1 MNHTIKYIIFSLT
14 TGKVK
19 MRKTLFLLISLTFFL
34 SSASYA
40 DAVKFTATAKTT
52 VKVGEKFQL
61 QFKINAEGSGFKG
74 PKISNFQVLTGP
86 NTSTNSSVQ
95 IINNK
100 VTRKVSYI
108 FTYILKARQAG
119 SFTIPAATINYQG
132 KQYKSN
138 SLNIKVVKGATSS
151 ASGQTTGKDDKDNV
165 FIRAFISNTTPVQ
178 GEQIILTYKLFTSV
192 PISNIDDSKISSF
205 PGFWLKNLLEN
216 RKGYTQTREQIEGTE
231 YVVAELKKFA
241 LFPQRSG
248 EITIQPGELNCVAQI
263 KSSSQRKSSDPF
275 FDSFFND
282 PFFNSRYQNIE
293 KQLFSNS
300 LKIDVRPL
308 PGKDKPANFSG
319 AVGSY
324 SFKSVI
330 NKTEVKAN
338 EAITLKFTLSGQ
350 GNLQLIAPPII
361 NFPTDFEVFDPEIK
375 NNIKTSANGVSG
387 TRTFEYLIIPR
398 NPGDY
403 TIKPVEFSFFN
414 IKNRKY
420 ITLKTHTY
428 NIKVK
433 RGEGNSANITYS
445 GVSQEDIQYIG
456 RDIRHIKLPP
466 YNLRPIGFF
475 FFRSLNYYA
484 FILIPVLI
492 FIILLIVWR
501 KSIKRRSNLAME
513 KNRKA
518 TKISKKRLKTASV
531 FMKKNR
537 ENEFYEE
544 VSKALWGYISDKF
557 NISRSELS
565 MDNVKNKLLRKSVDE
580 QIINQFIETLNST
593 EFARFAPDDK
603 SQNMEGVYNQALEI
617 IIKIE
622 RELK

>member
-1 MNHTIKYIIFSLT
+1 MNDTIKHSIFSLT
-14 TGKVK
+14 TRKAG
-19 MRKTLFLLISLTFFL
+19 MRKTLILISLIFL
-34 SSASYA
+34 LTSASYA
-40 DAVKFTATAKTT
+40 DGVQFTATAKTT
-52 VKVGEKFQL
+52 VRVGEKFQL

-74 PKISNFQVLTGP
+74 PRISDFQVLTGP
-86 NTSTNSSVQ
+86 NTSTSSSVQ
-95 IINNK
+95 IINSK
-100 VTRKVSYI
+100 VTREVSYV

-119 SFTIPAATINYQG
+119 SFTIPAATINYKG

-138 SLNIKVVKGATSS
+138 SLKIKVIKGGTSAT
-151 ASGQTTGKDDKDNV
+151 GKTTGKDDKDNV
-165 FIRAFISNTTPVQ
+165 FVRAYINNTTPVQ

-205 PGFWLKNLLEN
+205 PGFWLKNLLGN

-248 EITIQPGELNCVAQI
+248 EITIQPAELNCVAQI
-263 KSSSQRKSSDPF
+263 QSSSQRRSSNSV

-300 LKIDVRPL
+300 LKINVRPL

-324 SFKSVI
+324 SFKSEI
-330 NKTEVKAN
+330 DKTEVKAN
-338 EAITLKFTLSGQ
+338 EAITLKFTLKGQ
-350 GNLQLIAPPII
+350 GNLQLIDPPVI

-375 NNIKTSANGVSG
+375 NNIKTSVNGVSG

-414 IKNRKY
+414 IKTRKY
-420 ITLKTHTY
+420 VTQKTPTY
-428 NIKVK
+428 NIKVN

-445 GVSQEDIQYIG
+445 GASQEDIQYIG

-484 FILIPVLI
+484 LIFIPVLV
-492 FIILLIVWR
+492 FVILLIVWR
-501 KSIKRRSNLAME
+501 KNIKRRGNIVME

-518 TKISKKRLKTASV
+518 TKVSKKRLKTASV
-531 FMKKNR
+531 FMKEDKGD
-537 ENEFYEE
+537 EFYEE

-565 MDNVKNKLLRKSVDE
+565 MDNVKDKLLGKSVDE
-580 QIINQFIETLNST
+580 QIINQFIETLNNT
-593 EFARFAPDDK
+593 EFARFAPGDK
-603 SQNMEGVYNQALEI
+603 SQKIEDIYNQALEI
-617 IIKIE
+617 ISKIE
-622 RELK
+622 RELN